1 LLVFNKKGECMTQE
15 MKQALETLRQAIQ
28 EAEQFGLVRTETGQ
42 VITGAIETENGIV
55 LTEN

>member
-1 LLVFNKKGECMTQE
+1 MTQE